1 MQNNSGR
8 CLEDCSKLLLLPEAL
23 DRSFGLRCDVLPAFS
38 AETSLGQGA
47 ALAESDAGGSTQAHS
62 GRLFGGVVG

>member
-1 MQNNSGR
+1 M
-8 CLEDCSKLLLLPEAL
+8 LLLPEAL